1 MDFLERVS
9 NFISEHRLL
18 EEGQSLVVGVSGGP
32 DSVCLLD
39 SLVQLGYQPSP
50 VYVDHGL
57 RPEVDDEAEFVA
69 QLAQYYGLKA
79 VICQVDVPAL
89 LEEHGGSLEEHA
101 RIARYLQLLD
111 VADDLGLD
119 TLATAHQ
126 IDDQIETL
134 LMHFLRG
141 AGVGGLRGMKPSTDI
156 TGWFE
161 SSKAS
166 GKRLVRPLLAVD
178 RPQVLAY
185 LEERSLTYRRDP
197 SNEDLSFRRNR
208 VRHDLI
214 PYLQRYNPTIRTGL
228 ERLAHIMA
236 GQAEWVEQVVAEHW
250 AEVVVRDEPDQL
262 ALDQIVFNQL
272 PTALRS
278 ELMRMVL
285 DRLQF
290 GQVEPEYALIQSA
303 VSFCQSEVKRM
314 HLSGGVQIQRLG
326 DKVVLSRT
334 GEDLRLPQF
343 PQMVSD
349 APQELPIPGE
359 IGLAHGWRLTA
370 SLVDLPSEEPLRG
383 YVDDDMNRAALD
395 HESLTGDIMLRA
407 RQRGDRFRPLGMRG
421 RMKLSNFFINQ
432 HVPSEARSLWPIVS
446 HGDEI
451 VWVAGLR
458 MGEAYR
464 LSQASTRAVVLEITP
479 PPTIGG

>member
-1 MDFLERVS
+1 MDFLERIRK
-9 NFISEHRLL
+9 FISKHQLL
-18 EEGQSLVVGVSGGP
+18 RDGQSLVVGVSGGP

-57 RPEVDDEAEFVA
+57 RPEVDDEAEFVT

-79 VICQVDVPAL
+79 IIRQVDVPAI

-101 RIARYLQLLD
+101 RIARYLQLLE
-111 VADDLGLD
+111 VADELGLD

-156 TGWFE
+156 TGWYE

-166 GKRLVRPLLAVD
+166 AKRLVRPLLAVD

-185 LEERSLTYRRDP
+185 LGERSLTYRRDP
-197 SNEDLSFRRNR
+197 SNEDLRFRRNR

-214 PYLQRYNPTIRTGL
+214 PYLQGYNPTIRTGL

-236 GQAEWVEQVVAEHW
+236 GQAEWVENVVADHW
-250 AEVVVRDEPDQL
+250 PDVVVRDEPDQL
-262 ALDQIVFNQL
+262 TLDQTAFNQL
-272 PTALRS
+272 PAALRS

-285 DRLQF
+285 DRLRF

-303 VSFCQSEVKRM
+303 VSFCQGDVKRM
-314 HLSGGVQIQRLG
+314 HLAGGVQIQRLG
-326 DKVVLSRT
+326 DRVILSRT

-343 PQMVSD
+343 PQLVSD

-359 IGLAHGWRLTA
+359 VGLAHGWRLTA
-370 SLVDLPSEEPLRG
+370 SLVELPSEDPQRG
-383 YVDDDMNRAALD
+383 YIDDDMNRAALD
-395 HESLTGDIMLRA
+395 YESLAGDIVLRA
-407 RQRGDRFRPLGMRG
+407 RQHGDRFRPLGMRG
-421 RMKLSNFFINQ
+421 RMKVSDFFINQ

-458 MGEAYR
+458 MGEGNR
-464 LSQASTRAVVLEITP
+464 LTETSTRAVVLEITP
-479 PPTIGG
+479 PPAVES